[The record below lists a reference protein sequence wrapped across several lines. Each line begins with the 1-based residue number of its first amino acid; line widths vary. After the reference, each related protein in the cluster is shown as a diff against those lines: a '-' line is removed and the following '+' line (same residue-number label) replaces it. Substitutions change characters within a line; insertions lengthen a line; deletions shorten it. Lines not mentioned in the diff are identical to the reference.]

1 VIYQHWLGG
10 KSMAL
15 SERQQ
20 EIFKYIQRF
29 TTEKGRPPT
38 IREIGLA
45 VNISSTSVVNYNL
58 NILEKVGLIS
68 REKEVSRGLRL
79 TGQNGKNAADP
90 RFVQVPLLGRIVAG
104 KPIEIPEPGSTAFEA
119 DHESVTLTRDLLG
132 GNDSENLYALHVK
145 GDSMI
150 DASIHD
156 GDIVVMKH
164 QETARNGDL
173 VAAWIKDKQQTT
185 LKRFFKEK
193 GMIKLVPA
201 NPSFKTI
208 EVDPKNVSIQ
218 GKVVLVIRQLGAA
231 A

>member
-1 VIYQHWLGG
+1 
-10 KSMAL
+10 MAL

-20 EIFKYIQRF
+20 EMYKYIQRF
-29 TTEKGRPPT
+29 TTDKGRPPT
-38 IREIGLA
+38 IREIGQN
-45 VNISSTSVVNYNL
+45 VGISSTSVVNYNL
-58 NILEKVGLIS
+58 NILEREGLIS

-79 TGQNGKNAADP
+79 TQNGKAMGDP
-90 RFVQVPLLGRIVAG
+90 RFVQIPLLGRIVAG
-104 KPIEIPEPGSTAFEA
+104 KPIEIPEAGDSAFEA

-132 GNDSENLYALHVK
+132 SAETKDLYALHVK

-185 LKRFFKEK
+185 LKRFFREK
-193 GMIKLVPA
+193 GIIKLVPA
-201 NPSFKTI
+201 NPNFKTI
-208 EVDPKNVSIQ
+208 EVEPRNLAIQ
-218 GKVVLVIRQLGAA
+218 GKVVLVIRQLAA

>member
-1 VIYQHWLGG
+1 
-10 KSMAL
+10 MAL

-20 EIFKYIQRF
+20 QIYSYIQRF
-29 TTEKGRPPT
+29 TGDKGRPPT

-45 VNISSTSVVNYNL
+45 VGISSTSVVNYNL
-58 NILEKVGLIS
+58 NILEKAGLLA

-79 TGQNGKNAADP
+79 TAQNGKPLMDS

-104 KPIEIPEPGSTAFEA
+104 KPIEIPEAGTSAFEA

-132 GNDSENLYALHVK
+132 GNDGENLFALHVK

-185 LKRFFKEK
+185 LKRFFREK

-201 NPSFKTI
+201 NPSYKTI
-208 EVDPKNVSIQ
+208 EVDPRNVSIQ
-218 GKVVLVIRQLGAA
+218 GKVLLVIRQLGAA

>member
-1 VIYQHWLGG
+1 
-10 KSMAL
+10 MAL

-29 TTEKGRPPT
+29 TSDKGRPPT

-58 NILEKVGLIS
+58 NILEKAGLLS

-79 TGQNGKNAADP
+79 TGQNGKPLMDP

-104 KPIEIPEPGSTAFEA
+104 KPIEIPEAGSSAFEG
-119 DHESVTLTRDLLG
+119 DSVTLARDMLG
-132 GNDSENLYALHVK
+132 GNEADNLYALHVK

-185 LKRFFKEK
+185 LKRFFREK
-193 GMIKLVPA
+193 GIIKLVPA
-201 NPSFKTI
+201 NPNYETI
-208 EVDPKNVSIQ
+208 KVEPRNVSIQ

>member
-1 VIYQHWLGG
+1 
-10 KSMAL
+10 MAL

-29 TTEKGRPPT
+29 TSDKGRPPT

-58 NILEKVGLIS
+58 NILEKAGLLS

-79 TGQNGKNAADP
+79 TGQNGKPLMDP

-104 KPIEIPEPGSTAFEA
+104 KPIEIPEAGSSAFEG
-119 DHESVTLTRDLLG
+119 DSVTLARDMLG
-132 GNDSENLYALHVK
+132 GNEAENLYALHVK

-185 LKRFFKEK
+185 LKRFFREK
-193 GMIKLVPA
+193 GIIKLVPA
-201 NPSFKTI
+201 NPNYETI
-208 EVDPKNVSIQ
+208 KVEPRNVSIQ

>member
-1 VIYQHWLGG
+1 
-10 KSMAL
+10 MAL
-15 SERQQ
+15 SERQKQ
-20 EIFKYIQRF
+20 IYSYIQHF
-29 TTEKGRPPT
+29 TEEKGRPPT
-38 IREIGLA
+38 IREIGRA

-58 NILEKVGLIS
+58 NILERAGLIA

-79 TGQNGKNAADP
+79 TNPNGKPGSDP

-104 KPIEIPEPGSTAFEA
+104 KPIEIPEAGTSAFEA

-132 GNDSENLYALHVK
+132 GGDTDNLYALHVK

-164 QETARNGDL
+164 QEHARNGDL

-185 LKRFFKEK
+185 LKRFFREK
-193 GMIKLVPA
+193 GIVKLVPA
-201 NPSFKTI
+201 NPSYKTI
-208 EVDPKNVSIQ
+208 VVDPRNVSIQ
-218 GKVVLVIRQLGAA
+218 GKVMLVIRQLGAA
-231 A
+231 T